1 MGIRQKCSSCI
12 RYKTHGF
19 GYLPTI
25 FGEWHVRAS
34 RPANTSMQTHQTKL
48 TDLSW
53 LTEVKESVH
62 PLSERYPIWVR
73 HGIIYS
79 GPTIPHPERH
89 PYCEFSTILEGSAIA
104 FVGRENVERP
114 AGDYFLA
121 GPGVAH
127 WYKGARYPVRFA
139 AIYFLP
145 SVLIEMGP
153 ASDGMRIL
161 QRFTA
166 RQNLARRVVRPPP
179 SLAPM
184 LRAGFEGM
192 IHEFERKT
200 FGHEVRLRT
209 LLLEMLVHMLRWEHQ
224 QGNKFKAVATTG
236 GWEHVERALNFLR
249 EHFAEDI
256 YARNLAAVAGVSE
269 SRLKLLFHEVLGM
282 PWTQYLR
289 GYRIHRAAA
298 MLGESGHTIL
308 ETSLAVG
315 FQSLSHFNASF
326 RSIMGVSPSAYA
338 RRAAPPGV

>member
-1 MGIRQKCSSCI
+1 MKIDTAETMHTR
-12 RYKTHGF
+12 RTE
-19 GYLPTI
+19 L
-25 FGEWHVRAS
+25 A
-34 RPANTSMQTHQTKL
+34 
-48 TDLSW
+48 DLSW
-53 LTEVKESVH
+53 LTEVRESIQ
-62 PLSERYPIWVR
+62 PLSEQFPIWVR

-89 PYCEFSTILEGSAIA
+89 PYCEFSTILEGAAIA

-127 WYKGARYPVRFA
+127 WYRGLRYPVRFA

-153 ASDGMRIL
+153 VSDGIKIL

-166 RQNLARRVVRPPP
+166 RQSLARRVVRPSP
-179 SLAPM
+179 SLAPV

-192 IHEFERKT
+192 IHEFERKA

-209 LLLEMLVHMLRWEHQ
+209 LLLEMLVQMLRWEKQ
-224 QGNKFKAVATTG
+224 EGRELKTVPAAS
-236 GWEHVERALNFLR
+236 GWEHVERALSFLR
-249 EHFAEDI
+249 EHFAEDV
-256 YARNLAAVAGVSE
+256 YARDLAQAAGVSE
-269 SRLKLLFHEVLGM
+269 SRLKALFSEVLGM
-282 PWTQYLR
+282 PWTHYLR

-298 MLGESGHTIL
+298 MLGEAGHTIL
-308 ETSLAVG
+308 ETSLLVG

-326 RSIMGVSPSAYA
+326 RSIMGVSPSVYA
-338 RRAAPPGV
+338 KRAALKSY

>member
-1 MGIRQKCSSCI
+1 
-12 RYKTHGF
+12 
-19 GYLPTI
+19 
-25 FGEWHVRAS
+25 
-34 RPANTSMQTHQTKL
+34 MQTQRTTL
-48 TDLSW
+48 ADLSW
-53 LTEVKESVH
+53 LTEVKESVQ
-62 PLSERYPIWVR
+62 PLSDKHPIWVR
-73 HGIIYS
+73 HGIVYS

-89 PYCEFSTILEGSAIA
+89 PYCEFSTILEGAAIA

-127 WYKGARYPVRFA
+127 WYKGTRYPVRFA

-153 ASDGMRIL
+153 VSDGMKIL

-166 RQNLARRVVRPPP
+166 RQSLARRVVRPSP

-192 IHEFERKT
+192 IVEFDRKS

-209 LLLEMLVHMLRWEHQ
+209 LLLEMLVQMLRWEQ
-224 QGNKFKAVATTG
+224 ELGIELKTTASTL
-236 GWEHVERALNFLR
+236 GWKHVEQALDFLR
-249 EHFAEDI
+249 EHFDEDV
-256 YARNLAAVAGVSE
+256 YARDLAAAAAVSE
-269 SRLKLLFHEVLGM
+269 SRLKVLFHEVLGM

-298 MLGESGHTIL
+298 MLGEPGHTIL

-315 FQSLSHFNASF
+315 FQSLSHFNATF
-326 RSIMGVSPSAYA
+326 RSIMGVSPSVYA
-338 RRAAPPGV
+338 KGATKKKT